1 MTTPCSDASRAREE
15 PLAATASRVARWLL
29 VEQCG
34 PWGPPS
40 LPTARMPQA
49 LAQHL
54 TAEAARMQARLVLL
68 RHPPGIECP
77 PGRAVLVVD
86 SAPGRERVRRR
97 TFLDDDALAATTLP
111 GPHDDDPAW
120 TDDGEPLLLACTH
133 GRHDRC
139 CAVRGRPVALAL
151 SQHWPG
157 RTWEC
162 SHIGGDRFAANVV
175 VLPAGHYL
183 GRLEVDRAVD
193 QVADLLAGHLPLDVH
208 RGRSSLTLP
217 VQAAQSFAREAL
229 SRSDADDLAPASQV
243 GDGADAWRV
252 RLAGSA
258 GRPDVEVRVR
268 LDRGAPPQLLTC
280 GATVPQAAPA
290 FRCERL
296 V

>member
-1 MTTPCSDASRAREE
+1 MTVPCSDASRAREE
-15 PLAATASRVARWLL
+15 PLTATASRVARWLL

-40 LPTARMPQA
+40 LPLARMPRV
-49 LAQHL
+49 LAEHL
-54 TAEAARMQARLVLL
+54 TAEAARLQARLVLL
-68 RHPPGIECP
+68 RHPAGVECP
-77 PGRAVLVVD
+77 PGRVVLVVD

-97 TFLDDDALAATTLP
+97 TFADDDALATTTLA
-111 GPHDDDPAW
+111 GPHDDDPEW
-120 TDDGEPLLLACTH
+120 DDDDEPLLLACTH

-151 SQHWPG
+151 SQRWPG

-183 GRLEVDRAVD
+183 GRLEADRAVE
-193 QVADLLAGHLPLDVH
+193 QVGGLLAGRLPLEVH

-217 VQAAQSFAREAL
+217 VQAAQSFARQAL
-229 SRSDADDLAPASQV
+229 DRTDPHDLAPAAQV
-243 GDGADAWRV
+243 GDGRDTWRV
-252 RLAGSA
+252 RLAGTG

-268 LDRGAPPQLLTC
+268 LDRDAPPQLLTC
-280 GATVPQAAPA
+280 GSTVPQTAPV
-290 FRCERL
+290 FRCEAL
-296 V
+296 A